1 VSNEVLIPVI
11 LAIHVIVAVILVGVV
26 LLQKSEGGA
35 LGIGGGG
42 GGGFMTARGSTNLL
56 SRTTAILATVFF
68 ITSISLAILSGAHTK
83 PRSIIDQPA
92 STAPGTPQPP
102 SVPLAR

>member
-42 GGGFMTARGSTNLL
+42 GGFMTARGSTNLL
-56 SRTTAILATVFF
+56 TRTTAILGTVFF

-83 PRSIIDQPA
+83 PQSIIDQPA
-92 STAPGTPQPP
+92 PTAPGTPQPP